1 MPNSAGRLQN
11 DNELK
16 FAKEQSF
23 FEKSLLIR
31 YLIGAI
37 FTLCLFAFLHFR
49 EVRVEVLELNRTA
62 PNFVVAQIDFDY
74 FNEKA
79 TIIMRQ
85 EAIRDLGKIYQISEK
100 EIRSQRIEYEDFL
113 VSNPDW
119 RSENEDSTFEKMYKG
134 GEAVERILLQLR
146 FTDPRTYQKIEEAKL
161 PAANYLVY
169 TPTNLFAPDIIPQP
183 IWNYVRE
190 KAAKEKGAS
199 EKGVDFAVHF
209 FENKS
214 WMMET
219 DPSSEKSLR
228 KKIQSTIPDTYTHV
242 KAGSRV
248 IDQGEKISSHHMVM
262 LQAMKV
268 ALGKQRNL
276 WHPLT
281 LLGTLIVTLLGVLIC
296 VGYFRT
302 TQPELLK
309 SNRKLFL
316 IATVAILTLGLA
328 KSTELFLLYSK
339 TNWIEVVRYP
349 IFVPFAA
356 ILLCSL
362 INATVA
368 AFASG
373 FLAVVLTMTLAFD
386 RQEFLVL
393 NISAALVAIL
403 CARTLKKRKEVFIV
417 CFKAWLAS
425 VAVLISFQLSQD
437 KIWEFGILSD
447 VFSSIVFMLFT
458 AILVVGL
465 LPLLESTFRIM
476 TDATLMEY
484 MDPNNELLRRL
495 SIEAPGTY
503 QHSVIVGNL
512 AESAAL
518 AIGANGLFCRV
529 STLYH
534 DIGKM
539 ATPQYFTENQHGS
552 MNIHQLLTPEESTQ
566 VILAHVS
573 EGVAMAR
580 KAGLPEQFI
589 DIIKEHHGTTLV
601 YYFYHKQ
608 LEKMGNDKNLIDE
621 NAFRY
626 AGPKPR
632 SKESTIIMIADSLE
646 AASRSLEKCDERSV
660 DELASRLIRYKAE
673 DGQFDQ
679 SLLTLEELA
688 TVKDTLVKTIIA
700 FGHSRVKYPAK
711 ESHV

>member
-1 MPNSAGRLQN
+1 MSSRLVN

-23 FEKSLLIR
+23 FEKSLFIR
-31 YLIGAI
+31 FLIGFF

-74 FNEKA
+74 FDEKA
-79 TIIMRQ
+79 TIILKQ

-100 EIRSQRIEYEDFL
+100 EVRNQRIEYENFL
-113 VSNPDW
+113 VYNSSW
-119 RSENEDSTFEKMYKG
+119 RNENEDSTFEKMYKG
-134 GEAVERILLQLR
+134 GEAVEKILLQLR
-146 FTDPRTYQKIEEAKL
+146 FTDPRTYQKIEEVKS
-161 PAANYLVY
+161 PTANYLIY
-169 TPTNLFAPDIIPQP
+169 TPANLLEPDTLPKP
-183 IWNYVRE
+183 IWNYVKE
-190 KAAKEKGAS
+190 KAIKEKGTS
-199 EKGVDFAVHF
+199 EKGVDFAVRF
-209 FENKS
+209 FENKG
-214 WMMET
+214 WLIEP
-219 DPSSEKSLR
+219 DLSSEKFLR
-228 KKIQSTIPDTYTHV
+228 KKIQNSIPDKYSHV
-242 KAGSRV
+242 KAGSRL
-248 IDQGEKISSHHMVM
+248 IDQGEKITSQHIVM

-281 LLGTLIVTLLGVLIC
+281 LLGTLIITLLGVGVC
-296 VGYFRT
+296 VAYFRS
-302 TQPELLK
+302 TQPQLLK

-316 IATVAILTLGLA
+316 IATIAILTLGLA
-328 KSTELFLLYSK
+328 KATELFLLYSK

-362 INATVA
+362 INATTA

-393 NISAALVAIL
+393 NMVAALVAIL
-403 CARTLKKRKEVFIV
+403 CARSLKKRKEVFVV

-437 KIWEFGILSD
+437 KIWEFGMLSD
-447 VFSSIVFMLFT
+447 LFSSIIFMLLT

-552 MNIHQLLTPEESTQ
+552 MNIHQLLTPQESTQ
-566 VILAHVS
+566 VIMAHVS

-580 KAGLPEQFI
+580 KSGLPEQFI
-589 DIIKEHHGTTLV
+589 DIIKEHHGTTRV

-608 LEKMGNDKNLIDE
+608 LEKMGNDKSLINE
-621 NAFRY
+621 NEFRY
-626 AGPKPR
+626 SGPKPR

-646 AASRSLEKCDERSV
+646 AASRSLDKFDEKSV
-660 DELASRLIRYKAE
+660 EELAGRLIRDKAE
-673 DGQFDQ
+673 DGQFDH

-688 TVKDTLVKTIIA
+688 KVKETLIKTIVA
-700 FGHSRVKYPAK
+700 YGHSRVKYPAK
-711 ESHV
+711 ESYV

>member
-1 MPNSAGRLQN
+1 LSYHNSRLLN

-23 FEKSLLIR
+23 FEKSVFIR
-31 YLIGAI
+31 YLIGCI

-62 PNFVVAQIDFDY
+62 PNYIVAQIDFDY
-74 FNEKA
+74 FDEKA
-79 TIIMRQ
+79 TIILKQ

-100 EIRSQRIEYEDFL
+100 EIRNQRIEYENYL
-113 VSNPDW
+113 VSNPSW

-134 GEAVERILLQLR
+134 GEAVEKILLQLR
-146 FTDPRTYQKIEEAKL
+146 FTDPRTFQRLEEVKC
-161 PAANYLVY
+161 PTANFLIY
-169 TPTNLFAPDIIPQP
+169 TPSNLLAPEFIPQP
-183 IWNYVRE
+183 IWSFVRE
-190 KAAKEKGAS
+190 KAIKEKGVS
-199 EKGVDFAVHF
+199 EKGVDLAIQF
-209 FENKS
+209 FEQKG
-214 WMMET
+214 WMIES
-219 DPSSEKSLR
+219 DAASEKMLR
-228 KKIQSTIPDTYTHV
+228 KKIQAGITDKYTHV
-242 KAGSRV
+242 KAGSRL
-248 IDQGEKISSHHMVM
+248 IDQGEKISSHHLVM

-281 LLGTLIVTLLGVLIC
+281 LLGTLFMTLLVVGVC
-296 VGYFRT
+296 VAYFRS
-302 TQPELLK
+302 TQPLLLK

-316 IATVAILTLGLA
+316 ITTIFILTLGLA
-328 KSTELFLLYSK
+328 KATELFLLYSK
-339 TNWIEVVRYP
+339 TNWIEIVRYP

-362 INATVA
+362 INPATA
-368 AFASG
+368 AFVSG
-373 FLAVVLTMTLAFD
+373 VLSIVLTMTLAFD

-393 NISAALVAIL
+393 NMVAALVAIL
-403 CARTLKKRKEVFIV
+403 SARNLKKRKEVFVI

-425 VAVLISFQLSQD
+425 VVVLFSFQLSQD
-437 KIWEFGILSD
+437 KIWEVGIFSD
-447 VFSSIVFMLFT
+447 IFSSIIFMLFT

-476 TDATLMEY
+476 TDATLLEY

-529 STLYH
+529 SCLYH

-552 MNIHQLLTPEESTQ
+552 MNIHQLLTPQESTQ
-566 VILAHVS
+566 VIIAHVS

-601 YYFYHKQ
+601 YYFYHKL
-608 LEKMGNDKNLIDE
+608 LEKLEDKNLINE
-621 NAFRY
+621 NEFRY
-626 AGPKPR
+626 SGPKPR

-646 AASRSLEKCDERSV
+646 AASRSLEKFDERTV
-660 DELASRLIRYKAE
+660 EELANRLIRYKAE
-673 DGQFDQ
+673 DGQFDH

-688 TVKDTLVKTIIA
+688 IVKDTLIKTIVA
-700 FGHSRVKYPAK
+700 YGHSRIKYPTK
-711 ESHV
+711 ESDV